1 MTAVTEEFRF
11 SFPPVRNGTALIR
24 AQGSSRADDHIT
36 GHAVR
41 DGRSWTV
48 TLWAAPIGYYPFIIQ
63 PEPVITARMEASTAV
78 ETIEGVRT
86 LSGFRGRLAA
96 RVREAGRWWETA
108 GAPDG
113 AAS

>member
-11 SFPPVRNGTALIR
+11 SFPSVRNGTALIR
-24 AQGSSRADDHIT
+24 AQGSSRADDHIA

-48 TLWAAPIGYYPFIIQ
+48 TLWSAAIGYYPFIIQ
-63 PEPVITARMEASTAV
+63 PESVITARMEASTAV

-86 LSGFRGRLAA
+86 LTGFRDQLAA
-96 RVREAGRWWETA
+96 RAREAGRWWETA
-108 GAPDG
+108 GDPNG
-113 AAS
+113 TAS